1 MRPDDALMDAILQL
15 FCFFFFLSNVF
26 DVKAELYALRAREGL
41 KTEGEERK
49 KKFWSSAT
57 VFIFMTSEKSCSLHR
72 KLRVMIPDRSCK
84 CCSKLPPRAGY
95 TAAVL
100 GEWEKLMNHKRDQI
114 LFMFCRRAHTDC
126 SATSALCLIWSRN
139 FVWFLAFD
147 VKPGRRSFHFMS
159 KPVRKHKH
167 FFFLSLSPRKVW
179 FSYSLT

>member
-15 FCFFFFLSNVF
+15 FSVFFLFRMVLMLKLSCTLCEREKDWRRRERREKKSSEVLQQC
-26 DVKAELYALRAREGL
+26 LYSWLQ
-41 KTEGEERK
+41 K
-49 KKFWSSAT
+49 
-57 VFIFMTSEKSCSLHR
+57 KSCSLHR